1 MAQPQQIILKIG
13 PEVPAMTYKKF
24 AEHIGMS
31 ASWVRDHVN
40 SGDIPVIKTKKGET
54 NLINVAK
61 YWQIALS
68 QAY

>member
-1 MAQPQQIILKIG
+1 MEQPQQIILKIG
-13 PEVPAMTYKKF
+13 PEVPTMTYEKF

-31 ASWVRDHVN
+31 VSWVKKQVLDGN
-40 SGDIPVIKTKKGET
+40 IPRMPKKGREEP
-54 NLINVAK
+54 LINVAK